1 MNDQPPQILI
11 IDDNVTNLKVASMHL
26 SDYAYVVLTARSGD
40 MGFRRALHTQP
51 DLILLDIQM
60 PGIDGYET
68 CRRLKA
74 NPATSDIP
82 VIYMTARADLEDKL
96 KAFALG
102 GVDYITKPFEA
113 RELLARVRTHLQ
125 LVLQQRQIERHADLL
140 QQQIEQATMQLRN
153 ELEER
158 RKITEERERL
168 QRLVRLQNEQLYEQT
183 RRWLESREDRDHGL
197 AKQLR
202 LDVNERIRLA
212 VEALVR
218 VQHAKDDAPEGTQR
232 AIDLLSPALSRSEDV
247 SSELGT
253 SMARDEA
260 LINNPLMKLSG
271 REYEVFQLLAE
282 GKSNKEITYTI
293 GVAAST
299 VSTYRMRIFEKL
311 GVEDIASLVHLALKF
326 SREA

>member
-1 MNDQPPQILI
+1 MPRILVI
-11 IDDNVTNLKVASMHL
+11 EASATNLKVGSRDLA
-26 SDYAYVVLTARSGD
+26 DYADVVLTARNGEI
-40 MGFRRALHTQP
+40 GFRRALHAQP

-74 NPATSDIP
+74 NPATANIP

-96 KAFALG
+96 QAFALG

-113 RELLARVRTHLQ
+113 QELLARVRTHLQ
-125 LVLQQRQIERHADLL
+125 LIQQQRQIERHAEVL
-140 QQQIEQATMQLRN
+140 QQQVEQATAQLRS
-153 ELEER
+153 ELAER
-158 RKITEERERL
+158 RTTAEERERL
-168 QRLVRLQNEQLYEQT
+168 QQLVRLQNEQLYEQT

-197 AKQLR
+197 AQQLR

-212 VEALVR
+212 VEELRRA
-218 VQHAKDDAPEGTQR
+218 QHAEEYAPASTQR
-232 AIDLLSPALSRSEDV
+232 AIDLLSPALSKSEDV
-247 SSELGT
+247 SSQLTTTPPSTRSDVLT
-253 SMARDEA
+253 S
-260 LINNPLMKLSG
+260 NPLMKLSG

-282 GKSNKEITYTI
+282 GKTNKEITYTI

-311 GVEDIASLVHLALKF
+311 GVEDIPALVHLALKF
-326 SREA
+326 SREG